1 MLRAWHHESLSG
13 NDSPMIDQEQVL
25 MMKIVGGNYC
35 EICSQLDLLFVIIIL
50 CISIYLNLQVI
61 MLYYSQVY
69 LRFMM

>member
-1 MLRAWHHESLSG
+1 MFRAWHHESLSG

-35 EICSQLDLLFVIIIL
+35 EICSRLDLLFFIVIIIL
-50 CISIYLNLQVI
+50 CISIYI
-61 MLYYSQVY
+61 SIYKLYYSHVY